1 MIVDDLIFWGL
12 IAVITAIAF
21 AFLLKVMI
29 LPFKLLKY
37 IIVIIVPMTTLIL
50 YNHFG
55 SSNFSDLTGIIRPNE
70 DALKAVQKI
79 EKQIQTGASTDVP
92 VDLQLLIAFYDKT
105 QNYSKLAK
113 WLGEYVKSNPD
124 NFAMTA
130 KWIEARILEKNGE
143 ISAETAADLKKAYD
157 LTGKSNEKMGYYLA
171 LFHAQNGDNRKAIA
185 ILRQMIQKMHAD
197 DPFIADM
204 VQALKLLAQEEKLD
218 FESIIPK
225 PLPPK

>member
-1 MIVDDLIFWGL
+1 MILDDLIFWGL
-12 IAVITAIAF
+12 IAAITAIAF

-37 IIVIIVPMTTLIL
+37 IIVIVVPMSTLIL

-55 SSNFSDLTGIIRPNE
+55 SSNFTDLTQMIRPNE

-79 EKQIQTGASTDVP
+79 EKQVQAGTSTDVP

-105 QNYSKLAK
+105 QNYPKLAT

-124 NFAMTA
+124 NIAMTA

-143 ISAETAADLKKAYD
+143 ISADLAVDLKKIFN
-157 LTGKSNEKMGYYLA
+157 LTNQSNEKIGYYLA
-171 LFHAQNGDNRKAIA
+171 LYHAQKGDNRKAIA

-204 VQALKLLAQEEKLD
+204 VQALKLLAQEENLD
-218 FESIIPK
+218 FESIVPK